1 LRADGEQQASGKI
14 VAGGDTTQ
22 QVGLVN
28 RERCWNARDAYHAC
42 LRDPQ
47 KVCDGAFSTYAS
59 ACPRSWLLH
68 FEKRR
73 KLEEERQARAARS

>member
-28 RERCWNARDAYHAC
+28 RERCWNARGVSS
-42 LRDPQ
+42 L
-47 KVCDGAFSTYAS
+47 
-59 ACPRSWLLH
+59 
-68 FEKRR
+68 
-73 KLEEERQARAARS
+73 